1 MTNPIQTVLN
11 AEAEAQQQIE
21 VEEKTAL
28 VRTTDARQQARQI
41 IQRNEARTVRVAK
54 RYEAFCERDLM
65 SKIDTLVDES
75 EKELEQ
81 FSRLSEADR
90 KSIVDAVFELLS
102 PLSAGEVKEQ
112 A

>member
-11 AEAEAQQQIE
+11 AEAEAQQKIE
-21 VEEKTAL
+21 AEEKAAL
-28 VRTTDARQQARQI
+28 TGATEARQQARKI
-41 IQRNEARTVRVAK
+41 IQRNETRTVRVSK

-81 FSRLSEADR
+81 FSHLSKVDR
-90 KSIVDAVFELLS
+90 KSIVDAVLELLS
-102 PLSAGEVKEQ
+102 PPSAGKAGKQV
-112 A
+112 